1 MNNMTRCSNV
11 LRLVCLGALG
21 CWVYLILN
29 SSVVAGV
36 PAAGIWC
43 DREDEHGFT
52 ALHEEA
58 LVRSLRRITGIED
71 LCFTPE
77 GALSVGELSAAT
89 AGSSVARQILW
100 CALGSG
106 NLFLLEDHSASPTV
120 NFGQLDE
127 GTNYEDLVS
136 RRQLEIWRVRLD
148 FHDFNEMVASSEV
161 RATFDPGFTM
171 LHELLHGL
179 GYKDAFTEN
188 EVGACEELLNQARAE
203 LNLPLR
209 DRYFGESVRLASH
222 QLTVRLRFRHEIKLR
237 DQSGPAERS
246 SRRLHYLYFLVP
258 YGPGTPPPHKGVIMP
273 NTRFL
278 P

>member
-1 MNNMTRCSNV
+1 MNHMTRCGNV
-11 LRLVCLGALG
+11 LRSVCLGALG
-21 CWVYLILN
+21 GWVYLMLN
-29 SSVVAGV
+29 LSVGAGV
-36 PAAGIWC
+36 PAAGIRC
-43 DREDEHGFT
+43 DREAERGFS
-52 ALHEEA
+52 ALHEAA
-58 LVRSLRRITGIED
+58 LVRSLRRITGIEE

-77 GALSVGELSAAT
+77 GVLSVGSLSSAT

-106 NLFLLEDHSASPTV
+106 KLFMIEDHSESPTV

-127 GTNYEDLVS
+127 GTNYEDLIS
-136 RRQLEIWRVRLD
+136 QRQLEIWRVRLD
-148 FHDFNEMVASSEV
+148 FHDFNEMVASDEV

-179 GYKDAFTEN
+179 GYKDALTEN

-237 DQSGPAERS
+237 DQSGPAERP
-246 SRRLHYLYFLVP
+246 SRRLQYLYFLVP
-258 YGPGTPPPHKGVIMP
+258 YGAGAPPSHKGVIMP
-273 NTRFL
+273 NSRFL